1 MMLFVSLNMSKP
13 KFYEFFWQFKYY
25 LVIMQSIAQKACFG
39 FFKISLGKK
48 TLPQIRSAGCFF

>member
-1 MMLFVSLNMSKP
+1 MISFVSLNMP
-13 KFYEFFWQFKYY
+13 KLKFCKFFWQFKYY